1 MTLVR
6 SRRIASI
13 AALAAGAM
21 ILLSGCLDVKGN
33 VTVNPDATAS
43 GDLSLALDKQAASFL
58 EIGSLADFEKAF
70 SSGELTDGD
79 ELVKGSACT
88 SSETDDSYVYT
99 CTFTDE
105 AFAETGGLWTIETL
119 PDGLLSFHLVNES
132 SGMDDQGM
140 LPEGTSMGSLA
151 VNVTFPG
158 PIEEIVGSGAEKT
171 SDTTATIT
179 GELTTPIDV
188 TITSAA
194 GSSSNFLFVFLALL
208 VALAILVLI
217 IVVVI
222 VLIMRRRR
230 PEAIEQESAF
240 AAPAPGVEDAV
251 AAEDAAEKEDPG
263 QQRT

>member
-1 MTLVR
+1 MTLLR
-6 SRRIASI
+6 SRRVASI
-13 AALAAGAM
+13 TALAAGAL
-21 ILLSGCLDVKGN
+21 ILLTGCLDVKGN

-58 EIGSLADFEKAF
+58 EIGSLSDFEKAF

-79 ELVKGSACT
+79 ELVKGSSCT
-88 SSETDDSYVYT
+88 SSETTDSYVYT

-105 AFAETGGLWTIETL
+105 TFTEVGGLWTIETL

-140 LPEGTSMGSLA
+140 LPEGASMGSLA
-151 VNVTFPG
+151 VEVTFPG
-158 PIEEIVGSGAEKT
+158 PIEEIVGSGVEKT
-171 SDTTATIT
+171 SDTTATIS

-194 GSSSNFLFVFLALL
+194 GSSSNFLFVLLALL
-208 VALAILVLI
+208 VALAVLVLI

-230 PEAIEQESAF
+230 PEAVADESAF
-240 AAPAPGVEDAV
+240 AAPAPGIDEAV
-251 AAEDAAEKEDPG
+251 AAEESAEKEEPG
-263 QQRT
+263 QPGT